1 MKIDKIQNNNR
12 ISFAAIHEQKGMD
25 FNLKR
30 KKIADSIK
38 REFNKV
44 NPNDKDGRT
53 YLAQAESQGFNV
65 YLSYSKDKKDID
77 SVRVDIA
84 DTLDEQ
90 RAKAHKQPLLN
101 ESTKIGVYKSPYDF
115 NIEDFEKYYNPIE
128 KVIKKA
134 SSFINSFIYASAA
147 AIALGLGLVAVKQ
160 CNNKQEGVNIKKQ
173 AVEIV
178 NDTIKKDS
186 IKPIINMIK
195 K

>member
-53 YLAQAESQGFNV
+53 YLAQAESRGFNV

-77 SVRVDIA
+77 FVRVDIA

-101 ESTKIGVYKSPYDF
+101 EGTKIGIYKSPYDF
-115 NIEDFEKYYNPIE
+115 KIEDFEKYYNPIE

-134 SSFINSFIYASAA
+134 SCFINSFIYASAA
-147 AIALGLGLVAVKQ
+147 AIALGLGLVTIKQ

-186 IKPIINMIK
+186 IKPVINMIK